1 MITTLTGK
9 NQITI
14 PAALSAKLKLKP
26 GTRLEWMAADAPDE
40 IRCRIILNGKM
51 ESVHRAAFTTDY
63 TDFN

>member
-1 MITTLTGK
+1 LTGK

-26 GTRLEWMAADAPDE
+26 GTRLEWRVADAPDE